1 MIRWPPTLALL
12 ATAPLG
18 VTAPGTTQGNVVL
31 QKVQQGPVP
40 VCMVNA
46 AIDPDGAKF
55 DNLGPTISLYRR
67 DVAGGQV
74 ALSLPQVAHGTL
86 ATNGNTTVAA
96 YDYISLGEA
105 SLDFTT
111 PTTGSVTFIGG
122 GNVLAN
128 PNAAPSFKYYRESWH
143 KTSNELEVH
152 VIFDMG
158 GCALPI
164 ISYFQF

>member
-1 MIRWPPTLALL
+1 MSRAWALL
-12 ATAPLG
+12 AAAPLG
-18 VTAPGTTQGNVVL
+18 VTAPGTVQGDVVV

-40 VCMVNA
+40 VCMVHGT
-46 AIDPDGAKF
+46 IDPNGARF
-55 DNLGPTISLYRR
+55 DNLGPAIALYRR

-74 ALSLPQVAHGTL
+74 ALTLPRVAHGTL
-86 ATNGNTTVAA
+86 TTNGNSTVAA

-111 PTTGSVTFIGG
+111 PTTGTVTFIGG

-128 PNAAPSFKYYRESWH
+128 PNTAPTFRFYRETWK
-143 KTSNELEVH
+143 KTTKELEVH

-158 GCALPI
+158 GCALPV

>member
-1 MIRWPPTLALL
+1 MRRAPASLALL

-18 VTAPGTTQGNVVL
+18 ITAPGTVQGDVVIQNV
-31 QKVQQGPVP
+31 KQGPVP
-40 VCMVNA
+40 VCMVHGT
-46 AIDPDGAKF
+46 IDPNGAKF
-55 DNLGPTISLYRR
+55 DNLGPAIALYRR

-74 ALSLPQVAHGTL
+74 ALTLPRVAHGTV
-86 ATNGNTTVAA
+86 TTSGGTSVAA

-111 PTTGSVTFIGG
+111 ATTGTVTFIGG

-128 PNAAPSFKYYRESWH
+128 PNTAPSFKYYRESWH
-143 KTSNELEVH
+143 KSSNELEVH

-158 GCALPI
+158 GCAVPV